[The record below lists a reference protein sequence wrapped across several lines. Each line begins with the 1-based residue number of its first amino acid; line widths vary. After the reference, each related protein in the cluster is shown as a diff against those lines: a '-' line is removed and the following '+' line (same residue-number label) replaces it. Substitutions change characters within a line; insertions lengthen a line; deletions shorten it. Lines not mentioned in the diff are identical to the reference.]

1 MPFHQMNQGH
11 IDTLDFNIME
21 NSSTTIASKP
31 KSKPRRSR
39 ISKAFWGLIGL
50 MAIVSI
56 GLISMAVVAMNKYT
70 YATETVEK
78 PKDPGVEIMD
88 LGGGSSK
95 IVSGNTLPAKPL
107 DVDESVVDSGTS
119 GKTAD
124 TAMAEQKQ
132 SGSALVD
139 KVAVKPVTTP
149 KKQQVAVAEA
159 SDDAPKSKVTVSANK
174 PEKAAANKQHK
185 ESNKQM
191 DNLF

>member
-1 MPFHQMNQGH
+1 
-11 IDTLDFNIME
+11 ME

-119 GKTAD
+119 GKTAE
-124 TAMAEQKQ
+124 TAETAVEQKAV
-132 SGSALVD
+132 GTALVD
-139 KVAVKPVTTP
+139 KVAVKPVTAP
-149 KKQQVAVAEA
+149 KKQQVAVAAVSE
-159 SDDAPKSKVTVSANK
+159 DKPKSKANAFANK
-174 PEKAAANKQHK
+174 PEKVTVQHK

>member
-1 MPFHQMNQGH
+1 
-11 IDTLDFNIME
+11 ME
-21 NSSTTIASKP
+21 NTSTTIASKP
-31 KSKPRRSR
+31 KTKPRRSR

-88 LGGGSSK
+88 LGGGTSK
-95 IVSGNTLPAKPL
+95 MVSGNTLPAKPL

-119 GKTAD
+119 GKTTD

-149 KKQQVAVAEA
+149 KKQQVAVAEV
-159 SDDAPKSKVTVSANK
+159 SDDAPKPKTTALANK
-174 PEKAAANKQHK
+174 PDKAAVNKQHK

>member
-1 MPFHQMNQGH
+1 MLIYQSHM
-11 IDTLDFNIME
+11 DTSDVNTME
-21 NSSTTIASKP
+21 NSTATIAN

-39 ISKAFWGLIGL
+39 IGKAFWGLIGL

-70 YATETVEK
+70 YAAENTQK

-88 LGGGSSK
+88 LGGGKSRV
-95 IVSGNTLPAKPL
+95 VSGNTLPAKPA

-119 GKTAD
+119 GKTAE
-124 TAMAEQKQ
+124 TLAETKHA
-132 SGSALVD
+132 GTALVD

-149 KKQQVAVAEA
+149 KKQQVAVAEVNNE
-159 SDDAPKSKVTVSANK
+159 DKPKSKASVSANK
-174 PEKAAANKQHK
+174 QDKAAVSKQHK

>member
-21 NSSTTIASKP
+21 NTSTTIASKP
-31 KSKPRRSR
+31 KTKPRRSR

-88 LGGGSSK
+88 LGGGTSK

-119 GKTAD
+119 GKTTD

-132 SGSALVD
+132 SGSVLVD

-149 KKQQVAVAEA
+149 KKQQVAVAEV
-159 SDDAPKSKVTVSANK
+159 SDDAPKPKTTALANK
-174 PEKAAANKQHK
+174 PDKAAANKQHK

>member
-1 MPFHQMNQGH
+1 MNQGH

-21 NSSTTIASKP
+21 NTSTTIASKP
-31 KSKPRRSR
+31 KTKPRRSR

-88 LGGGSSK
+88 LGGGTSK

-119 GKTAD
+119 GKTTD

-139 KVAVKPVTTP
+139 KVAVKPVTAP
-149 KKQQVAVAEA
+149 KKQQVAVAEV
-159 SDDAPKSKVTVSANK
+159 SDDAPKPKTTALANK
-174 PEKAAANKQHK
+174 PDKAAANKQHK

>member
-11 IDTLDFNIME
+11 TDTLDCNIME
-21 NSSTTIASKP
+21 NSTATIATKP
-31 KSKPRRSR
+31 KARRSR
-39 ISKAFWGLIGL
+39 VSKAFWGLIGL

-70 YATETVEK
+70 YATEAVEK

-88 LGGGSSK
+88 LGGGTSK

-107 DVDESVVDSGTS
+107 GVDESVVDGGTA
-119 GKTAD
+119 GKT
-124 TAMAEQKQ
+124 TATMAEQKDA
-132 SGSALVD
+132 GGALVD
-139 KVAVKPVTTP
+139 KVAVKPVTAP
-149 KKQQVAVAEA
+149 KKQQVAVADAGEDSPKPKA
-159 SDDAPKSKVTVSANK
+159 SASANK
-174 PEKAAANKQHK
+174 QEKTPVSKQHK

>member
-21 NSSTTIASKP
+21 NTSTTIASKP
-31 KSKPRRSR
+31 KTKPRRSR

-88 LGGGSSK
+88 LGGGTSK
-95 IVSGNTLPAKPL
+95 MVSGNTLPAKPL

-119 GKTAD
+119 GKTTD

-149 KKQQVAVAEA
+149 KKQQVAVAEV
-159 SDDAPKSKVTVSANK
+159 SDDAPKPKTTALANK
-174 PEKAAANKQHK
+174 PDKAAANKQYK

>member
-21 NSSTTIASKP
+21 NTSTTIASKP
-31 KSKPRRSR
+31 KTKPRRSR

-119 GKTAD
+119 GKTTD

-149 KKQQVAVAEA
+149 KKQQVAVAEV
-159 SDDAPKSKVTVSANK
+159 SDDAPKPKTTALANK
-174 PEKAAANKQHK
+174 PDKAAVNKQHK